1 MAHLLELIKKTK
13 IMKKIIA
20 VLLMTTS
27 SIFAQEV
34 KQVPQIS
41 VSGEG
46 KIKVIPDEAL
56 VTVSI
61 ENKAKEAVDAKKAN
75 DVVADKVL
83 KLIKSKGIDAKD
95 VQTQRM
101 NLYQNYDYNTKKK
114 DYVANQTISIYLKDL
129 SKYDALMMELVE
141 TGINGIQGV
150 EFKSSKI
157 KELEKQ
163 ARKNALLDAKAKAED
178 YVSVLAGQK
187 LGKVLLINDNSQ
199 THYPQPIYGGVM
211 KSMAM
216 ESDSF
221 SRETL
226 AVGEIEVISTVAVT
240 FVLE

>member
-1 MAHLLELIKKTK
+1 
-13 IMKKIIA
+13 MKKFL
-20 VLLMTTS
+20 VLLVMATS
-27 SIFAQEV
+27 TIFAQEV

-46 KIKVIPDEAL
+46 KIKVIPDEAKI
-56 VTVSI
+56 TVSI
-61 ENKAKEAVDAKKAN
+61 ENTSKEAADAKKAN
-75 DVVADKVL
+75 DIVTDKVL

-95 VQTQRM
+95 FQSQRV

-114 DYVANQTISIYLKDL
+114 SYVANQTISIHLKDL
-129 SKYDALMMELVE
+129 SKYDDLMMDLVE

-150 EFKSSKI
+150 EFMSSKI

-163 ARKNALLDAKAKAED
+163 ARKNALLDAKSKAED
-178 YVSVLAGQK
+178 YVSVLNGQK

-199 THYPQPIYGGVM
+199 TNYPQPVYRGAM
-211 KSMAM
+211 KAMAM

-226 AVGEIEVISTVAVT
+226 AVGEIEIISTVSVT
-240 FVLE
+240 FVLD

>member
-1 MAHLLELIKKTK
+1 
-13 IMKKIIA
+13 MKKFL
-20 VLLMTTS
+20 VLLVMATS
-27 SIFAQEV
+27 TIFAQEV

-46 KIKVIPDEAL
+46 KIKVIPDEAKI
-56 VTVSI
+56 TVSI
-61 ENKAKEAVDAKKAN
+61 ENTSKEAADAKKAN
-75 DVVADKVL
+75 DIVTDKVL

-95 VQTQRM
+95 FQSQRV

-114 DYVANQTISIYLKDL
+114 SYVANQTISIHLKDL
-129 SKYDALMMELVE
+129 SKYDDLMMDLVE

-150 EFKSSKI
+150 EFMSSKI

-163 ARKNALLDAKAKAED
+163 ARKNALLDAKSKAED
-178 YVSVLAGQK
+178 YVSVLNGQK

-199 THYPQPIYGGVM
+199 TNYPQPVYRGAM
-211 KSMAM
+211 KAMAM

-226 AVGEIEVISTVAVT
+226 AVGEIEIISNVSVT

>member
-1 MAHLLELIKKTK
+1 
-13 IMKKIIA
+13 MKKIL
-20 VLLMTTS
+20 VLLVMATS
-27 SIFAQEV
+27 TIFAQEV

-41 VSGEG
+41 VLGEG
-46 KIKVIPDEAL
+46 KIKVIPDEAKI
-56 VTVSI
+56 TVSI
-61 ENKAKEAVDAKKAN
+61 ENTSKEAADAKKAN
-75 DVVADKVL
+75 DIVTDKVL

-95 VQTQRM
+95 FQSQRV

-114 DYVANQTISIYLKDL
+114 SYMANQTISIHLKDL
-129 SKYDALMMELVE
+129 SKYDDLMMDLVE

-150 EFKSSKI
+150 EFMSSKI

-163 ARKNALLDAKAKAED
+163 ARKNALLDAKSKAED
-178 YVSVLAGQK
+178 YVSVLNGQK

-199 THYPQPIYGGVM
+199 TNYPQPIYRGAM
-211 KSMAM
+211 KTMAM

-226 AVGEIEVISTVAVT
+226 AVGEIEIISNVSVT

>member
-1 MAHLLELIKKTK
+1 MACNLNFNRKTI
-13 IMKKIIA
+13 IMKKIL
-20 VLLMTTS
+20 VLLVMATS
-27 SIFAQEV
+27 TIIAQEV

-46 KIKVIPDEAL
+46 KIKVVPDEA
-56 VTVSI
+56 VISVSI
-61 ENKAKEAVDAKKAN
+61 ENTSKEAVEAKKAN
-75 DVVADKVL
+75 DIIADKVL
-83 KLIKSKGIDAKD
+83 KLIKSKGIDSKD
-95 VQTQRM
+95 FQTQRM

-114 DYVANQTISIYLKDL
+114 NYVANQTISIYLKDL
-129 SKYDALMMELVE
+129 SKYDDLMMELVE

-163 ARKNALLDAKAKAED
+163 ARKNALLDAKSKAED
-178 YVSVLAGQK
+178 YVSVLNGQK

-199 THYPQPIYGGVM
+199 TNYPQPVYRGAM
-211 KSMAM
+211 KAMAM

-226 AVGEIEVISTVAVT
+226 AIGEIEINASVSVT
-240 FVLE
+240 FELE